1 MLLRLLALL
10 MVAPVSAAE
19 PSAEPEREAQ
29 VVAACKNW
37 WRPLDVNAP
46 ATPESVPGN
55 GLCINGAIDT
65 GTDAA
70 ILNRIK
76 AAPDG
81 PPLIVV
87 IRSGGGEFEAAM
99 NVAEALQ
106 MRRPT
111 VIANTVCA
119 SSCANYIMAAGA
131 RRIVQDDTLLVYH
144 GGISL
149 SMLDDQ
155 APQQIEALAATDPK
169 FDPAAAM
176 AQVRAV
182 FASWIARQDAFMV
195 RAGVKPEIFAWM
207 DEANSNSPAARSI
220 AARCPADSQ
229 VLQYSQAAL
238 ARFGLTFD
246 HYAAPQ
252 SQTEVDALLR
262 KLGRTSKVCYWQE

>member
-1 MLLRLLALL
+1 MLLRLLVLL

-37 WRPLDVNAP
+37 WRLLDVNAP
-46 ATPESVPGN
+46 GTSESVPGN
-55 GLCINGAIDT
+55 GLCISGAIET

-70 ILNRIK
+70 MLNSIQ

-81 PPLIVV
+81 PPLIAV
-87 IRSGGGEFEAAM
+87 IRSGGGEFEASM

-106 MRRPT
+106 KRRPT

-131 RRIVQDDTLLVYH
+131 RRIVQDDTFLLYH
-144 GGISL
+144 GGITL
-149 SMLDDQ
+149 RMFDDQ
-155 APQQIEALAATDPK
+155 ARPQIEALAATDPK
-169 FDPAAAM
+169 IDVAAAM
-176 AQVRAV
+176 AQMRTLV
-182 FASWIARQDAFMV
+182 ITQKARQDAFMI

-207 DEANSNSPAARSI
+207 DEADSPAARSI
-220 AARCPADSQ
+220 VARCPPDSR
-229 VLQYSQAAL
+229 VIQYSQAAL

-246 HYAAPQ
+246 HFAAPQ

-262 KLGRTSKVCYWQE
+262 KLGRNSKVCYWQE

>member
-55 GLCINGAIDT
+55 GLCINGAIET

-70 ILNRIK
+70 ILNSIK

-87 IRSGGGEFEAAM
+87 IRSGGGEFEASM

-106 MRRPT
+106 KRRPT

-131 RRIVQDDTLLVYH
+131 RRIVQDDTFLLYH
-144 GGISL
+144 GGIVL
-149 SMLDDQ
+149 SILDDQ
-155 APQQIEALAATDPK
+155 ARPQIEALAATDPK
-169 FDPAAAM
+169 IDPAAAM
-176 AQVRAV
+176 AHVRTLIT
-182 FASWIARQDAFMV
+182 SQKARQDAFMV

-207 DEANSNSPAARSI
+207 DKANSPAARSI
-220 AARCPADSQ
+220 AARCPAESR
-229 VLQYSQAAL
+229 VIQYSQAAL

-246 HYAAPQ
+246 HYAAPH
-252 SQTEVDALLR
+252 SQTDADALIR